1 MAKGVYIGV
10 EKKPTLMLLHG
21 DDLTE
26 SANNLPVTNNSVTVV
41 DDTGAFDG
49 KALNFSGSG
58 QYLSIA
64 DDTLNLPGDFT
75 IDFRLYNAG
84 STSWRGIFETAG
96 ATSSNWTFHKGG
108 LNISL
113 GDGSNLLFAGIA
125 KGGGTYSTLNTP
137 ANSVPVGTWSH
148 IALVRSNGVMTF
160 YINGVSSASLSDS
173 EAVTTDGTILIGKH
187 DIRDEMYLNGKID
200 EFRVSSVARW
210 TSNFTPPTEAYPNDE
225 AGVGIARKVKKMYY
239 GVGNLAKE
247 IKKGYIGIGGVA
259 RPFWTSGPGEPM
271 YYGHIHIRNTDST
284 ASPSSPAWNSEY
296 AIFALG
302 KDGNDNVSTM
312 DAFSSDLILTS
323 LYYPYAYDR
332 AVSRSFRDYA
342 MFAAATS
349 YWTNPSE
356 GWPVYC
362 YGSDLVRVSRGDLLL
377 STTDNIWNYYLG
389 AIAQINNNAIYVGGG
404 YPGKGYSDIVVAFN
418 ESFIQQKIGNLSS
431 RRVYMSGS
439 QNSNYA
445 LFMGGGTSG
454 NTASAYLLTT
464 VDCFNSSFVRSSTN
478 ISVASL
484 SGKGLS
490 IGNYACRI
498 GGYNGNNDLNS
509 IEAFDENLIRSSPTS
524 LDYETNAPYVGM
536 FRGASFI
543 KGTEKI
549 IHIDDDFIKTTYNYI
564 YDASGVESF
573 PDDDNSEYGWYE
585 CIWEQTLVPVGDYL
599 VWGRTMNNFGSKLVY
614 HAFKFS

>member
-41 DDTGAFDG
+41 DDAGAFGG
-49 KALNFSGSG
+49 KALNFAGSG
-58 QYLSIA
+58 QHLSIT
-64 DDTLNLPGDFT
+64 DDTLSLPGDFT

-125 KGGGTYSTLNTP
+125 RGGGTYSTLNTP

-187 DIRDEMYLNGKID
+187 DIRDDMYLNGKID

-259 RPFWTSGPGEPM
+259 RPFWTNGPGEPM
-271 YYGHIHIRNTDST
+271 YYGRILSDYNAGLENCSL
-284 ASPSSPAWNSEY
+284 SYNSGY
-296 AIFALG
+296 AIFNGSDHDHGRNLAWAVDKDLMITNFRYHDIYDSCGANFQDFAVFIGGTNVDPYDRTYNSVYTYDINLISQQRTSLPTIDLG
-302 KDGNDNVSTM
+302 NATYNVSTAKIADSLLFMNWDMDRDGNDYGPFTLSY
-312 DAFSSDLILTS
+312 DADFVLSQKT
-323 LYYPYAYDR
+323 PP
-332 AVSRSFRDYA
+332 SRKRRQFCG
-342 MFAAATS
+342 T
-349 YWTNPSE
+349 
-356 GWPVYC
+356 
-362 YGSDLVRVSRGDLLL
+362 
-377 STTDNIWNYYLG
+377 
-389 AIAQINNNAIYVGGG
+389 Q
-404 YPGKGYSDIVVAFN
+404 N
-418 ESFIQQKIGNLSS
+418 E
-431 RRVYMSGS
+431 
-439 QNSNYA
+439 NYA
-445 LFMGGGTSG
+445 LYIAG
-454 NTASAYLLTT
+454 YLRNSMTNL
-464 VDCFNSSFVRSSTN
+464 VECFDSNFVKSSTTTS
-478 ISVASL
+478 IAGPVASGMTI
-484 SGKGLS
+484 GKYG
-490 IGNYACRI
+490 CRL
-498 GGYNGNNDLNS
+498 GGKTEVYGDDLDLV
-509 IEAFDENLIRSSPTS
+509 EGFDEDLIRATPTT
-524 LDYETNAPYVGM
+524 LGFQA
-536 FRGASFI
+536 ASIYGGIFKGTPFI
-543 KGTEKI
+543 KGPSYVYT
-549 IHIDDDFIKTTYNYI
+549 IDDDFVKTTYEYTVEEYYDGGLPSTIDEQSMLPIDDYFLFYLANRMDRDNYGI
-564 YDASGVESF
+564 
-573 PDDDNSEYGWYE
+573 
-585 CIWEQTLVPVGDYL
+585 
-599 VWGRTMNNFGSKLVY
+599 

>member
-41 DDTGAFDG
+41 DDSGAFGG
-49 KALNFSGSG
+49 KALNFSGLG

-64 DDTLNLPGDFT
+64 DDTLSLPDDFT

-125 KGGGTYSTLNTP
+125 KGGGTYSTLQTP

-148 IALVRSNGVMTF
+148 IALVRSNGVITF

-210 TSNFTPPTEAYPNDE
+210 TSNFTPPTEAYSNDE

-271 YYGHIHIRNTDST
+271 YYGKISDGFGSL
-284 ASPSSPAWNSEY
+284 SPALGFNSNY
-296 AIFALG
+296 AVFVG
-302 KDGNDNVSTM
+302 GRSGNYFTNTIY
-312 DAFSSDLILTS
+312 AFSTDLILSS
-323 LYYPYAYDR
+323 LTYPFSIYGASGNNFQNYAMIAGGEEYDR
-332 AVSRSFRDYA
+332 ITGGARENAYRVFTYDL
-342 MFAAATS
+342 
-349 YWTNPSE
+349 
-356 GWPVYC
+356 
-362 YGSDLVRVSRGDLLL
+362 DLVRVERPRLIENSDEYLGFDDYSYGSSVQFNDYIFYTSGKIIEKNYSTVTVYDKSFILKNIGTIPGRHYPSASSNSGYVFFIGGKSNDQLSSSSLRDVILYNDEFVRTSTNL
-377 STTDNIWNYYLG
+377 STASSHGHGITI
-389 AIAQINNNAIYVGGG
+389 
-404 YPGKGYSDIVVAFN
+404 GK
-418 ESFIQQKIGNLSS
+418 
-431 RRVYMSGS
+431 
-439 QNSNYA
+439 
-445 LFMGGGTSG
+445 
-454 NTASAYLLTT
+454 
-464 VDCFNSSFVRSSTN
+464 
-478 ISVASL
+478 
-484 SGKGLS
+484 
-490 IGNYACRI
+490 YACRF
-498 GGYNGNNDLNS
+498 GSRNQSGSETNS
-509 IEAFDENLIRSSPTS
+509 IDAFDENAIRTSPAIMDYSSE
-524 LDYETNAPYVGM
+524 YPYVGTFKGEM
-536 FRGASFI
+536 FL
-543 KGTEKI
+543 KGDGI
-549 IHIDDDFIKTTYNYI
+549 IVWYDSDFIKTTYNYSSS
-564 YDASGVESF
+564 DGVENSI
-573 PDDDNSEYGWYE
+573 DAGLYSNISEY
-585 CIWEQTLVPVGDYL
+585 TLVPIGDYL
-599 VWGRTMNNFGSKLVY
+599 LFGCPYGLLYSQY

>member
-41 DDTGAFDG
+41 DDSGAFGG

-58 QYLSIA
+58 QHLSIT
-64 DDTLNLPGDFT
+64 DDTLSLPGDFT

-187 DIRDEMYLNGKID
+187 DIRDDMYLNGKID

-271 YYGHIHIRNTDST
+271 FYGKVIDANDYGIDGGTTAFNSKYALFIGSGEDGYRGAAFSEDLTVTSFYYPLGIAQMSGCTFQDYAVFLGGTNTNPYDRTYNSVYTYDVDLVAQKRTALPTIDLGNASYEVST
-284 ASPSSPAWNSEY
+284 
-296 AIFALG
+296 G
-302 KDGNDNVSTM
+302 KVNDNLVAITWQFRRNQYDYGPFTVS
-312 DAFSSDLILTS
+312 
-323 LYYPYAYDR
+323 YDQ
-332 AVSRSFRDYA
+332 
-342 MFAAATS
+342 
-349 YWTNPSE
+349 N
-356 GWPVYC
+356 
-362 YGSDLVRVSRGDLLL
+362 
-377 STTDNIWNYYLG
+377 
-389 AIAQINNNAIYVGGG
+389 
-404 YPGKGYSDIVVAFN
+404 
-418 ESFIQQKIGNLSS
+418 FIQS
-431 RRVYMSGS
+431 RLTTPSRLAYFAGT
-439 QNSNYA
+439 QNDNYA
-445 LFMGGGTSG
+445 LFIGGIYNS
-454 NTASAYLLTT
+454 NVSNI
-464 VDCFNSSFVRSSTN
+464 VQCFNSSLIKSTTTCSAPSFGESSMEINGLGCRLGEIRTDQYGDYVDN
-478 ISVASL
+478 IE
-484 SGKGLS
+484 G
-490 IGNYACRI
+490 
-498 GGYNGNNDLNS
+498 
-509 IEAFDENLIRSSPTS
+509 FDKDLIRSTPSTVGFS
-524 LDYETNAPYVGM
+524 DRSYSSYVYSGIFKGVPYVKGY
-536 FRGASFI
+536 SFI
-543 KGTEKI
+543 YEF
-549 IHIDDDFIKTTYNYI
+549 DSDFVKTTYNYTI
-564 YDASGVESF
+564 PEG
-573 PDDDNSEYGWYE
+573 SEYPYYRDSETYYKIRGTV
-585 CIWEQTLVPVGDYL
+585 EQLLNPVGDYL
-599 VWGRTMNNFGSKLVY
+599 LFEVMEGMGTADAIY
-614 HAFKFS
+614 AFKFS

>member
-41 DDTGAFDG
+41 DDTGAFGG

-64 DDTLNLPGDFT
+64 DNTLSLPGDFT

-125 KGGGTYSTLNTP
+125 RGGGTYSTLNTP

-187 DIRDEMYLNGKID
+187 DIRDDMYLNGKID

-259 RPFWTSGPGEPM
+259 RPFWTSGPGEPTF
-271 YYGHIHIRNTDST
+271 YGCFAQRNQSGSGD
-284 ASPSSPAWNSEY
+284 ASAKAFNS
-296 AIFALG
+296 
-302 KDGNDNVSTM
+302 K
-312 DAFSSDLILTS
+312 
-323 LYYPYAYDR
+323 
-332 AVSRSFRDYA
+332 YA
-342 MFAAATS
+342 MFVCGANGNYETS
-349 YWTNPSE
+349 IINAFSTDLIGSTMNHPYSGRDLSGCCFQGYAMALGGEEAYDNDNWTRVITYDN
-356 GWPVYC
+356 
-362 YGSDLVRVSRGDLLL
+362 DLVRTERTRFPNGNSYGNFKNVATAQLDGHLFCSSAGQAWQP
-377 STTDNIWNYYLG
+377 TTTTTLTYD
-389 AIAQINNNAIYVGGG
+389 
-404 YPGKGYSDIVVAFN
+404 KD
-418 ESFIQQKIGNLSS
+418 FIQQILGS
-431 RRVYMSGS
+431 RAKRTYFTGS
-439 QNSNYA
+439 QNSNYV
-445 LFMGGGTSG
+445 LFMGGYIGSNNNPSNTVEYYDSNFVKGTTNLSVNVYDGSG
-454 NTASAYLLTT
+454 LTIH
-464 VDCFNSSFVRSSTN
+464 D
-478 ISVASL
+478 A
-484 SGKGLS
+484 
-490 IGNYACRI
+490 ACHI
-498 GGYNGNNDLNS
+498 GGYVADKQS
-509 IEAFDENLIRSSPTS
+509 RIIEAFDENLIRSTPTS
-524 LDYETNAPYVGM
+524 LDFDSNSPCTGIFKETPFV
-536 FRGASFI
+536 RGPNHLIEFDSN
-543 KGTEKI
+543 
-549 IHIDDDFIKTTYNYI
+549 FIKTTYNYS
-564 YDASGVESF
+564 YDSPYTGATSDSNWGGGY
-573 PDDDNSEYGWYE
+573 NIQQG
-585 CIWEQTLVPVGDYL
+585 LLPVGDYL
-599 VWGRTMNNFGSKLVY
+599 VYGNSGMNSKLEFA
-614 HAFKFS
+614 AFKFS

>member
-41 DDTGAFDG
+41 DDSGAFGG
-49 KALNFSGSG
+49 KALNFSGLG

-64 DDTLNLPGDFT
+64 DDTLSLPDDFT

-125 KGGGTYSTLNTP
+125 KGGGTYSTLQTP

-148 IALVRSNGVMTF
+148 IALVRSNGVITF

-210 TSNFTPPTEAYPNDE
+210 TSNFTPPTEAYSNDE

-239 GVGNLAKE
+239 GVGNLARTV
-247 IKKGYIGIGGVA
+247 KKGYIGIGGVA

-271 YYGHIHIRNTDST
+271 YYGVLVNAETYGIT
-284 ASPSSPAWNSEY
+284 SPSPSFNSKY
-296 AIFALG
+296 AIF
-302 KDGNDNVSTM
+302 VSGSGGYSTSTL
-312 DAFSSDLILTS
+312 AFSEDLVATS
-323 LYYPYAYDR
+323 LSYPGIEAVNSANFLDFAMFYGGRNTNPYDR
-332 AVSRSFRDYA
+332 TYNSVY
-342 MFAAATS
+342 S
-349 YWTNPSE
+349 YD
-356 GWPVYC
+356 
-362 YGSDLVRVSRGDLLL
+362 SDLVLQQRTSLPTIDLGNALYLASSAKINDSIIISTWDNTRNGHDYGPFAVSYDE
-377 STTDNIWNYYLG
+377 N
-389 AIAQINNNAIYVGGG
+389 
-404 YPGKGYSDIVVAFN
+404 
-418 ESFIQQKIGNLSS
+418 FIQSS
-431 RRVYMSGS
+431 RTAPRTRYEYCGV
-439 QNSNYA
+439 QNDNYA
-445 LFMGGGTSG
+445 LF
-454 NTASAYLLTT
+454 
-464 VDCFNSSFVRSSTN
+464 
-478 ISVASL
+478 
-484 SGKGLS
+484 
-490 IGNYACRI
+490 I
-498 GGYNGNNDLNS
+498 GGYDFNRRYTSPNITECFDASFVKTTISSASDTAGSCGMRIGDYGCRLGGYSISTITYPRHGDPVNTVDAYDNNLV
-509 IEAFDENLIRSSPTS
+509 RSNPMTIDTAVLCPAS
-524 LDYETNAPYVGM
+524 GI
-536 FRGASFI
+536 FKGASFI
-543 KGTEKI
+543 KDNGKI
-549 IHIDDDFIKTTYNYI
+549 YEIDSDFIKTYYYYTPTGNDFDSI
-564 YDASGVESF
+564 SF
-573 PDDDNSEYGWYE
+573 DGGFA
-585 CIWEQTLVPVGDYL
+585 EQLLSPIGDYL
-599 VWGRTMNNFGSKLVY
+599 LYYMGGGMGGTDQI

>member
-41 DDTGAFDG
+41 DDAGAFGG
-49 KALNFSGSG
+49 KALNFSGLG

-64 DDTLNLPGDFT
+64 DDTLSLPDDFT

-187 DIRDEMYLNGKID
+187 DIRDDMYLNGKID

-239 GVGNLAKE
+239 GVGNLARK
-247 IKKGYIGIGGVA
+247 IKRGYIGVGGVA
-259 RPFWTSGPGEPM
+259 RVFYTSEIFD
-271 YYGHIHIRNTDST
+271 YYGPVTSASEFRYCIDTMST
-284 ASPSSPAWNSEY
+284 PTH
-296 AIFALG
+296 AIFP
-302 KDGNDNVSTM
+302 GNYYGNL
-312 DAFSSDLILTS
+312 DACYTVD
-323 LYYPYAYDR
+323 AYD
-332 AVSRSFRDYA
+332 A
-342 MFAAATS
+342 
-349 YWTNPSE
+349 N
-356 GWPVYC
+356 
-362 YGSDLVRVSRGDLLL
+362 LIH
-377 STTDNIWNYYLG
+377 ST
-389 AIAQINNNAIYVGGG
+389 
-404 YPGKGYSDIVVAFN
+404 P
-418 ESFIQQKIGNLSS
+418 
-431 RRVYMSGS
+431 
-439 QNSNYA
+439 
-445 LFMGGGTSG
+445 
-454 NTASAYLLTT
+454 
-464 VDCFNSSFVRSSTN
+464 
-478 ISVASL
+478 ASL
-484 SGKGLS
+484 SYGHRGCGT
-490 IGNYACRI
+490 GNVGQYGIIA
-498 GGYNGNNDLNS
+498 GGYRTDIISSLNS
-509 IEAFDENLIRSSPTS
+509 GVEAYDANLTKVIATAMRSRRTCDGASTPNRVLFAAGRDEDRRNLNEVDVYDANLTRSAATGTTFYGNTNSYSNVSFNGYAVFFSSVSQNIVNMYNDSLVRTQTTFDNEQNDFSIASNKNYLFLAGGYYDIPDRAMTSRVQVYDKNFVKLNNTNLKDAKMYSGSGFSSSKAAVILPARTFLGMFEYELVPNYDVFDENLVRTNPEFSSLIIGES
-524 LDYETNAPYVGM
+524 ACASVGGYCVSGLGYVDN
-536 FRGASFI
+536 
-543 KGTEKI
+543 GTTV
-549 IHIDDDFIKTTYNYI
+549 DSSTDM
-564 YDASGVESF
+564 V
-573 PDDDNSEYGWYE
+573 
-585 CIWEQTLVPVGDYL
+585 
-599 VWGRTMNNFGSKLVY
+599 
-614 HAFKFS
+614 AFTFDG